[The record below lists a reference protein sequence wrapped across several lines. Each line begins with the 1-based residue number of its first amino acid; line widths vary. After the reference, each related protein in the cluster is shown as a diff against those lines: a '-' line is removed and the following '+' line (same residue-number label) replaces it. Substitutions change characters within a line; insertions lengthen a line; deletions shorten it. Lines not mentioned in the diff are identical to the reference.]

1 MPTRLAQMANLVILV
16 GGEGALVE
24 TARQAA
30 LYASGA
36 QLLETPLASLAT
48 IATERRPYAIVVPRH
63 IYDFGGSEL
72 DALARDIGAGLV
84 VVVESVRAEVLMT
97 SLADAA
103 SRLG

>member
-1 MPTRLAQMANLVILV
+1 MANVVILV
-16 GGEGALVE
+16 GGEGTLVE

-36 QLLETPLASLAT
+36 QLVATPVASLAT
-48 IATERRPYAIVVPRH
+48 VATERRPYAIIVPRH

-72 DALARDIGAGLV
+72 DALARDIDAGLV
-84 VVVESVRAEVLMT
+84 VVVDSVRLEVLIT

-103 SRLG
+103 ARLG